1 VIDRRLVFILLLVCL
16 SCKNATPKKA
26 AAPAPPS
33 GPKIR
38 ATVVTIETKLAS
50 PDRTLR
56 HTITIANGRARSSDE
71 LDRWRLFDVKNNR
84 VTFIDDLDKSYRTVS
99 FAQLTADRRG
109 ALADDGVP
117 DGLPRAVVAHGA
129 ENELIVRIGA
139 YERRLR
145 IAQDKAIPEQLFA
158 MMQASEPI
166 ATPLMP
172 IMRAAEEALLQ
183 VRGFPVEDHAE
194 LPYGDR
200 KMIVDRKVV
209 SVAQADV
216 PATLLDVNRGFR
228 EIVTGAVKPKPRVAR
243 PRQVVQEAGPI
254 AAPATTP
261 KPKPKAAVVKKKAPV
276 KKKK

>member
-1 VIDRRLVFILLLVCL
+1 RGCGIEGGRGGGVRERDDGEHLPDGGATCRGRALREELVRSQRVIDRRLVFILLLVCL
-16 SCKNATPKKA
+16 SRKNATPKKA

-117 DGLPRAVVAHGA
+117 DGLPRAVVAHG
-129 ENELIVRIGA
+129 
-139 YERRLR
+139 
-145 IAQDKAIPEQLFA
+145 
-158 MMQASEPI
+158 
-166 ATPLMP
+166 
-172 IMRAAEEALLQ
+172 
-183 VRGFPVEDHAE
+183 
-194 LPYGDR
+194 
-200 KMIVDRKVV
+200 
-209 SVAQADV
+209 
-216 PATLLDVNRGFR
+216 
-228 EIVTGAVKPKPRVAR
+228 
-243 PRQVVQEAGPI
+243 
-254 AAPATTP
+254 
-261 KPKPKAAVVKKKAPV
+261 
-276 KKKK
+276 